1 MKAIRLKTEH
11 LYNPVGVDYT
21 APRLYWNCEGSKRQ
35 TAYQLI
41 ATDDKNSILWDSG
54 RVESNSMCAKWGGS
68 PVAPKTRVFWK
79 LRLWDENNTPGE
91 WSEASF
97 KTCVGAW
104 SAKWISGDYKVNKKN
119 ALSRGLLPQG
129 FSCRRRKAGASLYH
143 RLRSLRG
150 ADKRAARGRFRPR
163 PRHYRLPQARAVPEL

>member
-21 APRLYWNCEGSKRQ
+21 APRLFWNCEGGKRQ
-35 TAYQLI
+35 TAYQI
-41 ATDDKNSILWDSG
+41 VAADDSGSVLWDSG

-68 PVAPKTRVFWK
+68 PVAPKTRFFWK

-97 KTCVGAW
+97 ETGVGAW
-104 SAKWISGDYKVNKKN
+104 SAKWISGDYKVNKKT
-119 ALSRGLLPQG
+119 RYPVDC
-129 FSCRRRKAGASLYH
+129 FRKDFRAV
-143 RLRSLRG
+143 
-150 ADKRAARGRFRPR
+150 DVKRARLYITACGLYEARINGQRVGDFVRA